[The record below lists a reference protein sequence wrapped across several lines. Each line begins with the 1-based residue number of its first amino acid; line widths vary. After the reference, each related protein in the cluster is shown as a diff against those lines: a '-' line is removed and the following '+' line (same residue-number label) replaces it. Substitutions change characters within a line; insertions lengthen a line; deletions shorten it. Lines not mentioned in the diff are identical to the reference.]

1 MCETITV
8 HIDSDTAQYV
18 ILRIIVDSEIVL
30 WMTLGITLYLNTAL
44 CVIIGVTVDC
54 ETMQSAM
61 LRIKRDSDTVLYM
74 I

>member
-1 MCETITV
+1 
-8 HIDSDTAQYV
+8 
-18 ILRIIVDSEIVL
+18 
-30 WMTLGITLYLNTAL
+30 MTLGITLYLDTAL

-74 I
+74 IWQ